1 MEAERKQTEPTLYII
16 MRKNYLL
23 LMLSFFVT
31 VASWG
36 TQDRSVLV
44 IELKN
49 GSSFAYH
56 LYQVPKVILEEDKVQ
71 IKAYDYDSDV
81 ASPQD
86 YSYEVENVKK
96 FYFKPYFPNAIEE
109 VQPEEKRIR
118 VTHLDANQVIISG
131 TEASDHVTLY
141 SLDGRRVEEG
151 ISSAEGKTQV
161 NLQALERGIYLIRV
175 NKHVS
180 FKICK
185 P

>member
-56 LYQVPKVILEEDKVQ
+56 LSQTPKIILEEDKVQ
-71 IKAYDYDSDV
+71 IKAYDLDE
-81 ASPQD
+81 ATLQG

-96 FYFKPYFPNAIEE
+96 FYFKPYVPNAIEE
-109 VQPEEKRIR
+109 VLPEEKRIR
-118 VTHLDANQVIISG
+118 ITHLDANQVIING

-151 ISSAEGKTQV
+151 ISYTEGKTQV
-161 NLQALERGIYLIRV
+161 NLQALEKGIYLIRV